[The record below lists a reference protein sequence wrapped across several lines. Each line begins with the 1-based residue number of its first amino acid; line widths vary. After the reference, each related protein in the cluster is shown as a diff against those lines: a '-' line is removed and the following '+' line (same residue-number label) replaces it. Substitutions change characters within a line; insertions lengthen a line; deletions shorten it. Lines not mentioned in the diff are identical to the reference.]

1 MDWSSQAALSLPK
14 QLRAIIVAAIG
25 FAVLYAC
32 SRAAA
37 QGNEPAISRNV
48 KDFGAMCNGSHDDTH
63 SIQDALIAARR
74 ANPIFKVT
82 IPSNC
87 VTAMLAIGSNQ
98 WIEFEEGATLRALPG
113 GFRDKTSPMFSVGGE
128 NITIKGH
135 HATLTMNR
143 EEYTDGEWRAGVY
156 IYQASNVYIDN
167 LKVVGAGGDGFTIKG
182 IKTPENITLVN
193 VVADK
198 CVRNGISIISGRNVT
213 IRGATLTNTDQNG
226 RGAGTHGP
234 WAGLDVEPNNDP
246 GEVLDNISLEDLH
259 TNGNAGAGL
268 QFTLHNMPS
277 TTIKVTNFRSE
288 YDGRNGHGV
297 GLYFGGILFDS
308 GGLNPS
314 QPVKGQILI
323 EGARIVSPNGS
334 GVLWRSWSANQ
345 PKTVFRNTII
355 ENPGAQT
362 GNMNRCGLYY
372 NVRDTSFSAKYQP
385 GAHLNVEVDGL
396 VVKDPNRRL
405 VRAVWMEGDAQHP
418 LQADVKN
425 VQEEGS
431 ASARVQLKLR

>member
-1 MDWSSQAALSLPK
+1 MDWLVRLAWSLAKLMPARVVGIGLLVLSASLG
-14 QLRAIIVAAIG
+14 A
-25 FAVLYAC
+25 F
-32 SRAAA
+32 A
-37 QGNEPAISRNV
+37 QGSEPTASRDV
-48 KDFGAMCNGSHDDTH
+48 KEFGAVCNGSHDDTH
-63 SIQDALIAARR
+63 AIQDALMAARTT
-74 ANPIFKVT
+74 NPMFKVEF
-82 IPSNC
+82 PNNC
-87 VTAMLAIGSNQ
+87 VTAKLAIGSNQ
-98 WIEFEEGATLRALPG
+98 WIEFQEGATLRALPG
-113 GFRDKTSPMFSVGGE
+113 GFPDKASPMFSIIGQ

-135 HATLTMNR
+135 HATLLMNR
-143 EEYTDGEWRAGVY
+143 EEYSDGEWRAGVY

-193 VVADK
+193 VAADK

-213 IRGATLTNTDQNG
+213 IRGAVLSETSENG

-259 TNGNAGAGL
+259 TSGNAGAGL

-288 YDGRNGHGV
+288 NDGRSGHAI
-297 GLYFGGILFDS
+297 GLYFGGMLFDS

-314 QPVKGQILI
+314 QPVQGQILI
-323 EGARIVSPNGS
+323 ESAHIVSPNGS
-334 GVLWRSWSANQ
+334 GVLWRTWSANQ
-345 PKTVFRNTII
+345 PKVILRNTTI
-355 ENPGAQT
+355 ESPGAQT

-372 NVRDTSFSAKYQP
+372 NVKDATFGAKYQP
-385 GAHLNVEVDGL
+385 GTHLNVEVDGL
-396 VVKDPNRRL
+396 VVKDANRRL
-405 VRAVWMEGDAQHP
+405 VKAVWMEGDAQHP

-425 VQEEGS
+425 VQEQGS
-431 ASARVQLKLR
+431 ANARVQLKLR